1 MPTAQLE
8 IETKYDLGDDR
19 DLPSFDGLPGV
30 ASVAEPVVHELEATY
45 FDTRDLVLAAAE
57 ISVRRRTGGH
67 DAGWHVKLP
76 MEEGRFEVHEP
87 LGRATKTVPKALRQI
102 LQTVTRGSAL
112 VPVVFIRTRRTAH
125 ELLDADGHV
134 LAEVSDDRVTAQD
147 PAGGETAPRAW
158 RELEVELVHG
168 VTRCSKRPPGCSRPT
183 ASSRRR
189 PSRS

>member
-1 MPTAQLE
+1 MV
-8 IETKYDLGDDR
+8 Y
-19 DLPSFDGLPGV
+19 
-30 ASVAEPVVHELEATY
+30 ELEATY
-45 FDTRDLVLAAAE
+45 FDTRDLALTAAGITA
-57 ISVRRRTGGH
+57 RRRTGGH

-76 MEEGRFEVHEP
+76 VEEGRFEVHEP

-112 VPVVFIRTRRTAH
+112 EPIVVIRTHRTAH

-134 LAEVSDDRVTAQD
+134 LAEVSDDRVTAQN

-168 VTRCSKRPPGCSRPT
+168 SDSLLEATARLLEAHGIEPSVLRVEAETWSGGPRPCAGSGT
-183 ASSRRR
+183 
-189 PSRS
+189 